1 MGWLEMK
8 ASKRHRGFTLIEML
22 VTVAIIGIL
31 VAIAYPSY
39 QEQIKKTRRSD
50 AQGALTGL
58 AGAMERH
65 FTANNTYVGA
75 AAGAVPSAPLATIYP
90 SEAPLDGGTKYYDL
104 MIQTATASA
113 YSLRAVPKG
122 AQATDGFLG
131 LDNTGARSWDKNHD
145 GSIGAGEDKW

>member
-1 MGWLEMK
+1 MTFVK
-8 ASKRHRGFTLIEML
+8 QSRGFTLIEML

-39 QEQIKKTRRSD
+39 QESIKKTRRSD

-65 FTANNTYVGA
+65 FTANNTYVGV
-75 AAGAVPSAPLATIYP
+75 AAGAVPSAPLPAIYP

-104 MIQTATASA
+104 VIQTATASA
-113 YSLRAVPKG
+113 YSVRANPKG
-122 AQATDGFLG
+122 DQTIDGFLG
-131 LDNTGARSWDKNHD
+131 LDNTGARSWDKNND
-145 GSIGAGEDKW
+145 GAVGAGEDKW